1 MSEDA
6 LFFKVR
12 CWRHFDITQLCN
24 TLLSVSRHR
33 RKRSTQT
40 NRSKLSWVL
49 HVSIKVGK
57 PMTVGLSLV
66 VSLVLYT
73 LLSSSLGWLSVPLA
87 FAVGTFLLIA
97 VLGIVELIK
106 LVTEFLTPE

>member
-1 MSEDA
+1 
-6 LFFKVR
+6 
-12 CWRHFDITQLCN
+12 
-24 TLLSVSRHR
+24 
-33 RKRSTQT
+33 
-40 NRSKLSWVL
+40 
-49 HVSIKVGK
+49 
-57 PMTVGLSLV
+57 MTVGLSLV